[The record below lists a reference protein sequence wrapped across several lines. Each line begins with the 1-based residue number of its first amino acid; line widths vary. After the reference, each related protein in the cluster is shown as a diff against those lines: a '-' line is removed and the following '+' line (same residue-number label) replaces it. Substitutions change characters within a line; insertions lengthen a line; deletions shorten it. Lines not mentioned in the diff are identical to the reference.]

1 MNKVSITI
9 VTSGELATGKTRA
22 INLMVAAL
30 KDEFE
35 IVDQYPKQ
43 DSIGGI
49 EVYTFKA
56 RLR

>member
-1 MNKVSITI
+1 MSKVSITI
-9 VTSGELATGKTRA
+9 VASGELATGKTRA

-35 IVDQYPKQ
+35 IADQYPRQ
-43 DSIGGI
+43 DSMIGI

-56 RLR
+56 RSR

>member
-1 MNKVSITI
+1 MSKVSITI
-9 VTSGELATGKTRA
+9 VTSGEPATGKTRA

-30 KDEFE
+30 KKEFE
-35 IVDQYPKQ
+35 VVAEYPKQ
-43 DSIGGI
+43 DSMGGI